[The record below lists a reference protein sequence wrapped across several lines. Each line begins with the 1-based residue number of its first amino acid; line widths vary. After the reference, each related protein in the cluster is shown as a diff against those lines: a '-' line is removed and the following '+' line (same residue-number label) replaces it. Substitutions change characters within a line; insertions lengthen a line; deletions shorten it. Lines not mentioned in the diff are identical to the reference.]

1 MKSNSFINK
10 IKIYSIV
17 AFLLPLL
24 AINSCLLLYKIS
36 GSIQVYPAFNW
47 NEKITEITFNLNS
60 TKSYSPSISFVDCPK
75 YKFKEYAVTTEND
88 VILVFTENGT
98 YVNQEVEKKI
108 KYLIENNRIKS
119 HRFESVENINSK
131 CVKNYK
137 YLNLILNNFSFL
149 EKILINAYENNS
161 SGFSSIKNPY
171 FYGEVSISRTAR
183 YFPATLIFKPL
194 IILSAIFLFL
204 YWKNNLNLFNE
215 LKNNNVLNRF
225 SESFFYLGVLS
236 CVFLIL
242 HASLLGLDFDSKLF
256 GKIRR
261 LIIILFI
268 LFELSAQILLTINL
282 YKFRRELKKHIRS
295 FIILVKITFVIM
307 VLSGTAIV
315 FVFLI
320 WGNLS
325 TEVKH
330 IFEWN
335 YFSILLIYYLLSRLL
350 WKR

>member
-1 MKSNSFINK
+1 MKSSKFIKK
-10 IKIYSIV
+10 IKGYSVV

-24 AINSCLLLYKIS
+24 TLNSCLLIYKIL
-36 GSIQVYPAFNW
+36 GNIELYPAWNW
-47 NEKITEITFNLNS
+47 NEKKIVRLLNS
-60 TKSYSPSISFVDCPK
+60 KDTPYSIVNCPK
-75 YKFKEYAVTTEND
+75 YKYQKYVLTVDNKLLQVTNSD
-88 VILVFTENGT
+88 GLYFDL
-98 YVNQEVEKKI
+98 EKLSVLLDNNKVKAEIYEQGEKI
-108 KYLIENNRIKS
+108 NYR
-119 HRFESVENINSK
+119 
-131 CVKNYK
+131 CAKNYK
-137 YLNLILNNFSFL
+137 YLYSIINNFNFL
-149 EKILINAYENNS
+149 EKILIHIKQNNP
-161 SGFSSIKNPY
+161 GLFASIKNPY
-171 FYGEVSISRTAR
+171 FNGEVSISRTAR
-183 YFPATLIFKPL
+183 YFPATLIFKPF
-194 IILSAIFLFL
+194 IILSAIFLLF

-215 LKNNNVLNRF
+215 LKNNNVLNKF
-225 SESFFYLGVLS
+225 SKSFFYLGVLS
-236 CVFLIL
+236 CLFLIM

-256 GKIRR
+256 DKIRR

-268 LFELSAQILLTINL
+268 LFELSAQILLTRNL

-315 FVFLI
+315 FVFLV

>member
-1 MKSNSFINK
+1 MKSNRFINK
-10 IKIYSIV
+10 IKIYSVV

-24 AINSCLLLYKIS
+24 AINSCLLLYKFLGNIDA
-36 GSIQVYPAFNW
+36 YP
-47 NEKITEITFNLNS
+47 NLNWDER
-60 TKSYSPSISFVDCPK
+60 KFEVAPNSIDGNYLTYVNCPK
-75 YKFKEYAVTTEND
+75 YKYNRYLFTVDNKLLLAENESGFHFYEKE
-88 VILVFTENGT
+88 
-98 YVNQEVEKKI
+98 EVVLYK
-108 KYLIENNRIKS
+108 NNKVKS
-119 HRFESVENINSK
+119 EIFEQGEIINYR
-131 CVKNYK
+131 CIKNYK

-161 SGFSSIKNPY
+161 SGFTSIKNPY

-225 SESFFYLGVLS
+225 SKSFFYLGVLS

-268 LFELSAQILLTINL
+268 LFELSAQILLTRNL

-315 FVFLI
+315 FVFLV